1 MKKILLTFVII
12 IFSLNK
18 AFAITLTEALIQTYK
33 NNTELNAE
41 RENIKVSKED
51 LEISKSSY
59 RPTLTLTGSK
69 SVEKT
74 DTLTNQSGVD
84 ASIDDVDP
92 FTTSIKLEQTLIDP
106 GRNADYEKNQI
117 GINLAEAKL
126 LKKEQD
132 ILYRAVNVYTG
143 LILSNEKSSIN
154 NKNVSLLERQV
165 ETDRIRLDRGEITFT
180 DLAQSESSLAGAQA
194 KFIQAKN
201 EVITS
206 KLNYENV
213 IGPVLN
219 VNNLS
224 NITEIDI
231 SIPVSLS
238 SAI

>member
-41 RENIKVSKED
+41 RENINVSKED

-92 FTTSIKLEQTLIDP
+92 FTTSIKLEQTLICLLYTSDA
-106 GRNADYEKNQI
+106 ADE
-117 GINLAEAKL
+117 
-126 LKKEQD
+126 
-132 ILYRAVNVYTG
+132 
-143 LILSNEKSSIN
+143 
-154 NKNVSLLERQV
+154 
-165 ETDRIRLDRGEITFT
+165 
-180 DLAQSESSLAGAQA
+180 
-194 KFIQAKN
+194 
-201 EVITS
+201 
-206 KLNYENV
+206 
-213 IGPVLN
+213 
-219 VNNLS
+219 
-224 NITEIDI
+224 
-231 SIPVSLS
+231 
-238 SAI
+238 